1 MREPR
6 ARKLKQN
13 ARPPVR
19 LSHLSRTGEVRMV
32 DVGPKAS
39 TARRARAEGRIRM
52 TARALKVIRT
62 NALTKGDVL
71 AVARVAGIT
80 AAKRTSDLIPLCHPL
95 PLTDVSV
102 ALTLD
107 AELPGVRVE
116 ATVSAVA
123 QTGVEMEALTAVA
136 VALLTVYDMAKS
148 VDRGMRIEGV
158 RLLEKTGGKGGVY
171 RAKG

>member
-1 MREPR
+1 V
-6 ARKLKQN
+6 KQST
-13 ARPPVR
+13 RPSVR
-19 LSHLSRTGEVRMV
+19 LSHVSRTGEVRMV

-39 TARRARAEGRIRM
+39 TARRARAEGHIRM
-52 TARALKVIRT
+52 TAGALKAIRT
-62 NALTKGDVL
+62 NAVKKGDVL

-102 ALTLD
+102 TLTLD
-107 AELPGVRVE
+107 ARLPGVRVE
-116 ATVSAVA
+116 AQVSTVG

-148 VDRGMRIEGV
+148 VDRAMRIEGV
-158 RLLEKTGGKGGVY
+158 RLLEKTGGKSGDY
-171 RAKG
+171 RAKR

>member
-1 MREPR
+1 VTAPR
-6 ARKLKQN
+6 ARKAKQN
-13 ARPPVR
+13 TRPSAT
-19 LSHLSRTGEVRMV
+19 LSHLSGTGEARMV
-32 DVGPKAS
+32 DVGAKAS

-52 TARALKVIRT
+52 TAGALEAIRT
-62 NALTKGDVL
+62 NAVKKGDVL

-102 ALTLD
+102 SLTLD
-107 AELPGVRVE
+107 PKLPGVRVE
-116 ATVSAVA
+116 ADVSTVA

-158 RLLEKTGGKGGVY
+158 RLLEKTGGKSGDY
-171 RAKG
+171 RASR